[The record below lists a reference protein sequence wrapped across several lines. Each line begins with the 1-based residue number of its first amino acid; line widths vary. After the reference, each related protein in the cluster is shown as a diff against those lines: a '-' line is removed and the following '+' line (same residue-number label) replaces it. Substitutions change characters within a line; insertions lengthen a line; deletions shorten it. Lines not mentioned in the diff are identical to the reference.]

1 VTAELGD
8 GRHGPV
14 FLGLDTATQR
24 QVVIRTFAVPV
35 PDEGRERFLDALTRL
50 CDLPLDH
57 AAIASPLACG
67 EVDGVPFLVHE
78 FMPGLPLDEYLRQD
92 GRRSLSDVSLRVM
105 HLAGAIDFAAAAGV
119 VHGSLGPRDLLL
131 EDDHTGV
138 AGFGIAQALYEA
150 GVETRQP
157 STADDLY
164 ALAAMTYEMLLGE
177 RYEGADVRAALA
189 STPLGDDVDTEVLGR
204 TLEATLSV
212 DPAVWPASAL
222 QFAASLHEALIAP
235 AGALPSES
243 PDEGA
248 STVVRDRGAEPLAL
262 PASAPHA
269 SAAGPQP
276 GDPSGT
282 LPLFDAPMR
291 ERGPHVVSMAGADD
305 AHADIALRDDEPAI
319 PLNPRTEPLPR
330 GPFATQ
336 SVPSGPSRLVQ
347 AGSAVALVIAAVAV
361 FLFLGG
367 PSLFDDT
374 RGQQAA
380 VPQAPTDDAADAGT
394 DTRLEETPDTF
405 GDAFTPAPVLSDGP
419 VAEREVASAPAEER
433 RERPDPDPDP
443 SPRGAPPFTAPAPSS
458 PAPAASSVAAP
469 AVSPPS
475 VPRQPEAEVVTSGRV
490 LVRSDPPGAQLF
502 IDDELRGQTPMAVR
516 DLTLGTHT
524 ITLRAPGLPPWSQQV
539 TLTAERPA
547 QSFEI
552 VMGRASARPEASPAA
567 ALPPAPAPPA
577 SLQVESRPTG
587 AQVWIDGRL
596 VGTTPLQLSSVET
609 GSHALRLELP
619 GYRPWTTS
627 VSVSRGERARV
638 AASLEQ

>member
-1 VTAELGD
+1 MTAELGD

-14 FLGLDTATQR
+14 FLGVDTATQR
-24 QVVIRTFAVPV
+24 QVVIRTFVVPMT
-35 PDEGRERFLDALTRL
+35 DEGRERFLDALTRL

-78 FMPGLPLDEYLRQD
+78 FMPGLPLDEYLRQY

-150 GVETRQP
+150 GLETPQP

-177 RYEGADVRAALA
+177 RYEGADVRTALESA
-189 STPLGDDVDTEVLGR
+189 RLGDDVDTELLGR
-204 TLEATLSV
+204 TLEASLSA
-212 DPAVWPASAL
+212 DPAAWPASAL
-222 QFAASLHEALIAP
+222 EFAASLHEALIAP
-235 AGALPSES
+235 AGALPRED
-243 PDEGA
+243 PDAGA
-248 STVVRDRGAEPLAL
+248 STVVHDRRAESLAL
-262 PASAPHA
+262 PPSAPELGA
-269 SAAGPQP
+269 QP
-276 GDPSGT
+276 GDPSRA

-291 ERGPHVVSMAGADD
+291 ERGQRFASIADSD
-305 AHADIALRDDEPAI
+305 EVHSDIALRDEEPAI
-319 PLNPRTEPLPR
+319 PLNLRTEPLPR

-336 SVPSGPSRLVQ
+336 PAPRGPNRVVQ
-347 AGSAVALVIAAVAV
+347 VGSAAALVVAAVVV
-361 FLFLGG
+361 FLLLGG
-367 PSLFDDT
+367 PSLFNDT
-374 RGQQAA
+374 RGQQVA
-380 VPQAPTDDAADAGT
+380 VPPTPTDGAAAAGT
-394 DTRLEETPDTF
+394 DTRLETPDSF
-405 GDAFTPAPVLSDGP
+405 GDSFTPAPVLSDGP
-419 VAEREVASAPAEER
+419 VAEREVASAPADER
-433 RERPDPDPDP
+433 REMPGPDLEP
-443 SPRGAPPFTAPAPSS
+443 SPRGAPASTAPAPPS
-458 PAPAASSVAAP
+458 PAPAASSAAGPVISPSP
-469 AVSPPS
+469 A
-475 VPRQPEAEVVTSGRV
+475 PRQSEAESEAEIVTSGRV

-516 DLTLGTHT
+516 NLTLGTHT

-552 VMGRASARPEASPAA
+552 AMGAANARPTVSPAAASPAA
-567 ALPPAPAPPA
+567 PATPA

-587 AQVWIDGRL
+587 AQVWINGKL
-596 VGTTPLQLSSVET
+596 VGTTPLQLSSVAA

-627 VSVSRGERARV
+627 VSVARGERARV